1 MGKVAIVAGLISFFT
16 ALLVTRGII
25 YLMNSREVGQYIRS
39 WGPKVHEHKS
49 GTPTMGG
56 VAILSGL
63 AATVPFL
70 WYYFPS
76 GRNDLLL
83 LLLGTFGFGFIGFL
97 DDFFSIKKGEAEG
110 LPPRGKLIAQ
120 IGLGI
125 LFVYLALT
133 ITEGA
138 NQLLLPFSSLI
149 WKSPPLFYALLTIFI
164 LVSTVNAVNLTDG
177 LDGLAA
183 GAVTISVLGFLAI
196 SGESGAPLFIAL
208 IAGILGFLWYNFYP
222 AEIFMGD
229 TGAFALGGFL
239 VAAAVITGTELFLPL
254 LGGLFVLDTLSVIFQ
269 VAYYRS
275 TGGRIFKIS
284 PLHHHFEAAE
294 GIDYGYLL
302 PELEWDEP
310 KITARLLILHGII
323 AGIGLFGYFGWVV

>member
-1 MGKVAIVAGLISFFT
+1 MGKVAIIAGLISFFT
-16 ALLVTRGII
+16 SLAVTRGII
-25 YLMNSREVGQYIRS
+25 SLMNTREVGQYIRS

-63 AATVPFL
+63 GATVPFF
-70 WYYFPS
+70 WYNFPA
-76 GRNDLLL
+76 GRNDLFL

-97 DDFFSIKKGEAEG
+97 DDFISIRKGKAEG
-110 LPPRGKLIAQ
+110 LPPRGKLFAQ

-125 LFVYLALT
+125 AFVFLVFNLS
-133 ITEGA
+133 EGA
-138 NQLLLPFSSLI
+138 NHLLLPFSSLI
-149 WKSPPLFYALLTIFI
+149 WESPPLLYAFLTIFV

-183 GAVTISVLGFLAI
+183 GAATISILGILAI
-196 SGESGAPLFIAL
+196 SGTSGAPLLIAL
-208 IAGILGFLWYNFYP
+208 VAGILGFLWYNFYP

-239 VAAAVITGTELFLPL
+239 VAAAVITRTELFLPL

-269 VAYYRS
+269 VTYYRL
-275 TGGRIFKIS
+275 TDGRIFKIS

-294 GIDYGYLL
+294 GIDYEYLL

-310 KITARLLILHGII
+310 KITARLLILHTIM
-323 AGIGLFGYFGWVV
+323 AGIGLFGYFGWPV